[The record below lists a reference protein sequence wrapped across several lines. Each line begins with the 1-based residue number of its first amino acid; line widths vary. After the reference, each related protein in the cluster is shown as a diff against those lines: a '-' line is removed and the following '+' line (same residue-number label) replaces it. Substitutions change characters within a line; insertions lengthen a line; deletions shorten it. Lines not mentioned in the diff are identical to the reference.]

1 MADKLSKK
9 QQMNSMVDTATQEY
23 PMKDLYSKLKGA
35 FSGQPFQAPPPRDM
49 SKRAK
54 DAELAAKMDV
64 DDVRKSQA
72 DYGRAMETIKAREN
86 PYGNPMQDVL
96 MRKMQ
101 PQQDI
106 SDQEAA
112 DIMQEF
118 EPSDAQNQQ
127 MELKRQ
133 LIKRLNNQ

>member
-1 MADKLSKK
+1 MADKLTKK
-9 QQMNSMVDTATQEY
+9 QQINSMVDTANQEI
-23 PMKDLYSKLKGA
+23 PLKELYTKLKGA
-35 FSGQPFQAPPPRDM
+35 FSGQPFQTPPPRNM
-49 SKRAK
+49 TKQAK
-54 DAELAAKMDV
+54 EAELAAKMQV
-64 DDVRKSQA
+64 DDVRKSQE

-101 PQQDI
+101 PQQDM

-112 DIMQEF
+112 DIMKEF
-118 EPSDAQNQQ
+118 EPSDEQKQQ
-127 MELKRQ
+127 DELKRQ

>member
-1 MADKLSKK
+1 MAEKLNK
-9 QQMNSMVDTATQEY
+9 QQQIDIMVKTANQEY
-23 PMKDLYSKLKGA
+23 PMKELYSKLKGA
-35 FSGQPFQAPPPRDM
+35 FSGQPFQAPQPMDM
-49 SKRAK
+49 SKKAK
-54 DAELAAKMDV
+54 EAELAAKMQV

-112 DIMQEF
+112 DIMKEF
-118 EPSDAQNQQ
+118 EPSDEENQK